1 LRKIDPPL
9 LLTIRGAA
17 AINVEQ
23 QLSLFEIHYKN
34 MMTVVTDTEAA
45 MISAGRLFIETVPG

>member
-34 MMTVVTDTEAA
+34 MMTVVTLQNKVLEGYEAY
-45 MISAGRLFIETVPG
+45 